1 MPPPSSSHRRPTSS
15 RLGVLLL
22 VYATSLSQT
31 GNHAQA
37 FLLPS
42 ASPCASRYHGRFPPL
57 QQSSPAEVI
66 DADDV
71 KGTRRPSFSRRR
83 KRRKTTS
90 TSGDVVQMSFLGEKV
105 VTTAPAPFTRS
116 KDVQE
121 FFLQE
126 RFRNLLFFRNDVS
139 PVPNPTNDMM
149 CRWSSELELGGRVEL
164 DHIDGNMELGPNE
177 SIIRIKTDLSMPG
190 LKIRTIN
197 TIGAKLILEQAGNG
211 EEEGA
216 SCNLDAGLP
225 EYQFTLLESE
235 LIPEGAAPLVWLF
248 NKLTRFR
255 DTTSS
260 FTRVRANNAGGVDC
274 DKIIFT
280 TEARLET
287 RIQIPQKGIK
297 ALPGVDVA
305 KFERQGSKSIQRL
318 LEKELEPALDEFR
331 NAYVRYIESKL

>member
-1 MPPPSSSHRRPTSS
+1 M
-15 RLGVLLL
+15 
-22 VYATSLSQT
+22 
-31 GNHAQA
+31 
-37 FLLPS
+37 
-42 ASPCASRYHGRFPPL
+42 
-57 QQSSPAEVI
+57 
-66 DADDV
+66 
-71 KGTRRPSFSRRR
+71 
-83 KRRKTTS
+83 
-90 TSGDVVQMSFLGEKV
+90 VQMSFLGEKV

-139 PVPNPTNDMM
+139 TIRNPTNEMM
-149 CRWSSELELGGRVEL
+149 CRWSSELKLGGGVEL
-164 DHIDGNMELGPNE
+164 DHIDDNMGLGPNE

-190 LKIRTIN
+190 LKILTIN
-197 TIGAKLILEQAGNG
+197 TIGAKLIFEQSGDG
-211 EEEGA
+211 EEGDGA

-305 KFERQGSKSIQRL
+305 KFERQGSKSIQKL
-318 LEKELEPALDEFR
+318 LERELEPALNEFR
-331 NAYVRYIESKL
+331 NAYARYVESKL

>member
-1 MPPPSSSHRRPTSS
+1 M
-15 RLGVLLL
+15 
-22 VYATSLSQT
+22 
-31 GNHAQA
+31 
-37 FLLPS
+37 
-42 ASPCASRYHGRFPPL
+42 
-57 QQSSPAEVI
+57 
-66 DADDV
+66 
-71 KGTRRPSFSRRR
+71 
-83 KRRKTTS
+83 
-90 TSGDVVQMSFLGEKV
+90 VQMSFLGEKV

-139 PVPNPTNDMM
+139 TIRNPTNEMM
-149 CRWSSELELGGRVEL
+149 CRWSSELKLGGGVEL
-164 DHIDGNMELGPNE
+164 DHIDGSMGLGPNE
-177 SIIRIKTDLSMPG
+177 SIIHIKTDLSMPG
-190 LKIRTIN
+190 LKILTKN
-197 TIGAKLILEQAGNG
+197 TIGAKLILFEQSGDG
-211 EEEGA
+211 EEGDGA

-248 NKLTRFR
+248 KKLTRFR

-305 KFERQGSKSIQRL
+305 KFERQGSKSIQKL
-318 LEKELEPALDEFR
+318 LEKELEPALNEFR
-331 NAYVRYIESKL
+331 NAYARYIESKL

>member
-1 MPPPSSSHRRPTSS
+1 M
-15 RLGVLLL
+15 
-22 VYATSLSQT
+22 
-31 GNHAQA
+31 
-37 FLLPS
+37 
-42 ASPCASRYHGRFPPL
+42 
-57 QQSSPAEVI
+57 
-66 DADDV
+66 
-71 KGTRRPSFSRRR
+71 
-83 KRRKTTS
+83 
-90 TSGDVVQMSFLGEKV
+90 SGDDASSGSDMVQMSFLGEKV

-139 PVPNPTNDMM
+139 TIRNPTNEMM
-149 CRWSSELELGGRVEL
+149 CRWSSELKLGGGVEL
-164 DHIDGNMELGPNE
+164 DHIDGNMGLGPNE

-190 LKIRTIN
+190 LKILTIN
-197 TIGAKLILEQAGNG
+197 TIGAKLILEQSGDG
-211 EEEGA
+211 EEGDEA

-305 KFERQGSKSIQRL
+305 KFERQGSKSIQKL
-318 LEKELEPALDEFR
+318 LEKELEPALNEFR
-331 NAYVRYIESKL
+331 NAYARYVESKL